1 MNVTVWGI
9 NYAPELTGIA
19 PCNTALCEFLRR
31 CGHEVRMVTT
41 FAYYPAWKK
50 QPEDAGRIFRDD
62 ELNGVPVHRC
72 WHFVPRRP
80 GTLKRIFHE
89 ASFVLTALL
98 RLLSLP
104 RPDVFVVVSP
114 PLLLGAAASLLTR
127 VKCAPFVF
135 HVQDL
140 QPDAAMGLGMLKPG
154 AFMRMLYRLEK
165 FAYNRSARISGISAG
180 MLAAFERKGVPAN
193 KRIYFPNG
201 VVFGAAPPACGA
213 FRRRHGIR
221 EKDFLAVYSGN
232 LGVKQGLEILID
244 AAARAKDR
252 RLQIVICGDGAMR
265 PRLEERVRDL
275 QLANVRLLA
284 LQPEELYIE
293 MLADADVTLV
303 TQQAGSGEFFFPS
316 KLLRN
321 LAIGKAVITV
331 ADGSSDLARAVRE
344 NEFGLNAAPGDAESL
359 VRAIESLIDAPERLR
374 LFGENGLRFVQQ
386 FEQERVHRDFEAQ
399 LRGVV
404 EEARR
409 TR

>member
-1 MNVTVWGI
+1 
-9 NYAPELTGIA
+9 
-19 PCNTALCEFLRR
+19 
-31 CGHEVRMVTT
+31 
-41 FAYYPAWKK
+41 
-50 QPEDAGRIFRDD
+50 
-62 ELNGVPVHRC
+62 
-72 WHFVPRRP
+72 
-80 GTLKRIFHE
+80 
-89 ASFVLTALL
+89 
-98 RLLSLP
+98 
-104 RPDVFVVVSP
+104 
-114 PLLLGAAASLLTR
+114 
-127 VKCAPFVF
+127 
-135 HVQDL
+135 
-140 QPDAAMGLGMLKPG
+140 MGLGMLKPG

-284 LQPEELYIE
+284 LQPEEHYIE

-344 NEFGLNAAPGDAESL
+344 NEFGLNAAPGEDRKST
-359 VRAIESLIDAPERLR
+359 RL
-374 LFGENGLRFVQQ
+374 NSS
-386 FEQERVHRDFEAQ
+386 H
-399 LRGVV
+399 
-404 EEARR
+404 
-409 TR
+409 